1 MKIDNG
7 LSKLGKITFSGTD
20 NGLVTMTET
29 ADFDMKRFK
38 FHLDLYNKHAA
49 LENLS
54 EEGKVDTDIMDRAV
68 TNINMLNHY
77 VSGQETSEYTIQI
90 PSYMVHAFEVDYKNG
105 AQKYKKQRERAKNL
119 TDIRRQVMETEALLS
134 KVDTTSAR
142 NLEHLNELH
151 NMYIEHKHIIRNFYY
166 SPSRLK
172 QKRAYELQKRKY
184 TDRLCSNE
192 RRYATSSRK
201 TELTIFAGDR
211 GLVQAIYKN
220 GTGRLRTINGAF
232 ICDNPS
238 FVSVQAKKAV
248 KGIDNL
254 SAMEIG
260 LSGLASLLFDAIFPQ
275 IDPQASQPNTD
286 KFKTNAASFF
296 TANEDRPAVD
306 DSNIS

>member
-54 EEGKVDTDIMDRAV
+54 EEGKPYR
-68 TNINMLNHY
+68 
-77 VSGQETSEYTIQI
+77 
-90 PSYMVHAFEVDYKNG
+90 VHAFEVDYKNG

-211 GLVQAIYKN
+211 GLGIGSQIKGYMRCGAIYKN